1 MLVNLLVLK
10 LDQSND
16 CNDEQELNIPDVEVN
31 LLVLKLDKSN
41 DCNDEQ
47 TLNI

>member
-1 MLVNLLVLK
+1 MMVTLLVLSGVK
-10 LDQSND
+10 SIDFKP
-16 CNDEQELNIPDVEVN
+16 EQPMNTPFMLVT

-47 TLNI
+47 E